1 MANKDKAEQIVG
13 QLASCNVRVRK
24 FLQGVYDKKIE
35 DGYVRRKEELMKQVQ
50 TPSEEETH
58 KAIKELAH
66 HDLTMRHLEHVSR
79 DRQPFYLKFL
89 NKRNKKNKRK

>member
-1 MANKDKAEQIVG
+1 MNMTFTEQ
-13 QLASCNVRVRK
+13 QLQAIASYNVRIGK
-24 FLQGVYDKKIE
+24 LLQEVYNKKIE

-66 HDLTMRHLEHVSR
+66 HDLTMRPLEHVSR